1 MKISGTYDYKYNA
14 ERKWVEPLC
23 GEYSTDIHSL
33 YMDIK
38 SYLDITLDIAMF
50 LAWLPNIRE
59 ITIGQHND
67 LYIIFANDATIT
79 IYNHSLAKYF
89 LQEIEIK
96 QGA

>member
-1 MKISGTYDYKYNA
+1 MKINGTYDYKYNA
-14 ERKWVEPLC
+14 EHKYAEPLC
-23 GEYSTDIHSL
+23 GEYSADIHSL

-38 SYLDITLDIAMF
+38 SYLDITLDIAIF

-59 ITIGQHND
+59 ITVGQHND
-67 LYIIFANDATIT
+67 LYIVFENDATIT
-79 IYNHSLAKYF
+79 LDNHSLAEYF